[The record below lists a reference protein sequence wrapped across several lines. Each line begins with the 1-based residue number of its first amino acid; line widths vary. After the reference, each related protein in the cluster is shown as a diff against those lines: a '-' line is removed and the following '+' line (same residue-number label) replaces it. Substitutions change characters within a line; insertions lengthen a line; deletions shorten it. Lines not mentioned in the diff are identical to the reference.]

1 MHISLPKEH
10 ADKIDSLSK
19 LKNEVEMELQENLD
33 QLSKVE
39 RNNEKI
45 MGSFK
50 RMETGL
56 AENTAHME
64 KVIQNNEKV
73 WFVFAPITKN
83 CIRNHPQIR
92 TNWVPTGGSRSP
104 H

>member
-1 MHISLPKEH
+1 
-10 ADKIDSLSK
+10 
-19 LKNEVEMELQENLD
+19 MELQENLD

-73 WFVFAPITKN
+73 WCVFVPITKN
-83 CIRNHPQIR
+83 YIKIHKLGLTVHYFCSRLSYCLVSLPKKAINLLDKAT
-92 TNWVPTGGSRSP
+92 TNRLNSRL
-104 H
+104 